1 MVDIEQNM
9 TQITA
14 GIPMTECAGEMLRAL
29 DHLKSGG
36 VVVLPTDTLY
46 GLAADVFSRDAL
58 ERVFAIKGRSSDL
71 ALPVLV
77 SDWAMVAVVAENK
90 LYFAQ
95 RLAEKYWPGPLT
107 LVLPKLP
114 GVSCLVTAG
123 RDTVAVRSPN
133 HKVPQRLITQL
144 GRPITGTSANLSGE
158 PNPLFLDEVR
168 RQLGNNVDCIISCG
182 PAPEGTAS
190 TIVDLT
196 NGLPKLIREGAIP
209 FTEIIESCQ
218 E

>member
-1 MVDIEQNM
+1 MVDIEQTI
-9 TQITA
+9 TQITTD
-14 GIPMTECAGEMLRAL
+14 IPTTECVGEILGAL

-46 GLAADVFSRDAL
+46 GLAADVFNQDAL
-58 ERVFAIKGRSSDL
+58 ERVFAIKGRESDL
-71 ALPVLV
+71 ALPVLIT
-77 SDWAMVAVVAENK
+77 DWAMVAVVAENK
-90 LYFAQ
+90 SDLAQ
-95 RLAEKYWPGPLT
+95 RLAKKYWPGPLT

-133 HKVPQRLITQL
+133 HPVPQRLITQL

-158 PNPLFLDEVR
+158 PNPRSLDEVR
-168 RQLGNNVDCIISCG
+168 RQLGNSVDYIISYG
-182 PAPEGTAS
+182 PVPTGTAS

-209 FTEIIESCQ
+209 FMEILHGNH
-218 E
+218 

>member
-1 MVDIEQNM
+1 M
-9 TQITA
+9 TRITTDN
-14 GIPMTECAGEMLRAL
+14 PSTECAGEILRAL

-46 GLAADVFSRDAL
+46 GLAADVFSQDAL
-58 ERVFAIKGRSSDL
+58 ERVFTIKGRASDL

-77 SDWAMVAVVAENK
+77 SDWAMMAVVAENK
-90 LYFAQ
+90 SDLAQ
-95 RLAEKYWPGPLT
+95 RLAQKYWPGPLT

-114 GVSCLVTAG
+114 GVPCLLTAG

-133 HKVPQRLITQL
+133 HPVPQRLITQL

-158 PNPLFLDEVR
+158 PDPKSLDEVR
-168 RQLGNNVDCIISCG
+168 RQLGNNVDYITSCG
-182 PAPEGTAS
+182 PAPTGTAS

-196 NGLPKLIREGAIP
+196 NGLPTLIREGAIP
-209 FTEIIESCQ
+209 FMEIIESCQ
-218 E
+218 

>member
-1 MVDIEQNM
+1 MVDIEQTI
-9 TQITA
+9 TQITTD
-14 GIPMTECAGEMLRAL
+14 IPTTECVGEILGAL

-46 GLAADVFSRDAL
+46 GLAADVFNQDAL
-58 ERVFAIKGRSSDL
+58 ERVFAIKGRESDL
-71 ALPVLV
+71 ALPVLI
-77 SDWAMVAVVAENK
+77 SDWAMVGVVAENK
-90 LYFAQ
+90 SDLAQ
-95 RLAEKYWPGPLT
+95 RLAKKYWPGPLT

-133 HKVPQRLITQL
+133 HPVPQRLITQL

-158 PNPLFLDEVR
+158 PNPRSLDEVR
-168 RQLGNNVDCIISCG
+168 RQLGNSVDYIISCG
-182 PAPEGTAS
+182 PAPTGTAS

-196 NGLPKLIREGAIP
+196 NGSPKLIREGAIP
-209 FTEIIESCQ
+209 FMEIIESCQ
-218 E
+218 

>member
-1 MVDIEQNM
+1 MVDIEQTM
-9 TQITA
+9 TQITTD
-14 GIPMTECAGEMLRAL
+14 IPTTKCAAEILRAL

-46 GLAADVFSRDAL
+46 GLAADVFSQDAL
-58 ERVFAIKGRSSDL
+58 ERVFTIKGRSSDL

-77 SDWAMVAVVAENK
+77 SDWEMVAVVAENK
-90 LYFAQ
+90 SDLAQ

-107 LVLPKLP
+107 LVLPKLS
-114 GVSCLVTAG
+114 GVSCLVSAG

-133 HKVPQRLITQL
+133 HLVPQRLITRL

-158 PNPLFLDEVR
+158 PNPQSPDEVR
-168 RQLGNNVDCIISCG
+168 RQLGNNVDYIISCG
-182 PAPEGTAS
+182 PAPTGTAS

-196 NGLPKLIREGAIP
+196 NGLPTLIRDGAIP
-209 FTEIIESCQ
+209 FMEIIEFCQ
-218 E
+218 